1 MAILKTKRLLLTCK
15 CWLGEVITDV
25 PEYAYLKA
33 LGFKKITPKIR
44 IYLVETFSFD
54 YIDSQGNCERMNI
67 FVN

>member
-15 CWLGEVITDV
+15 CWLGEVITEV

-33 LGFKKITPKIR
+33 LGFKKIVPKMR

-54 YIDSQGNCERMNI
+54 YTDSQGKYERINI
-67 FVN
+67 FMN